1 MNELM
6 RTLLEL
12 QTLDFGE
19 TQNAKTAALI
29 AALRE
34 RVPAQVL
41 GHYDRLRVRGKKG
54 LAVVRNKVCTGCH
67 MGLTLGNFMTL
78 RHGLDLQ
85 LCDGCGRYLYLPEE
99 PATPVEP
106 PAPLKPVKITRKRK
120 PKTPAAETSGA

>member
-19 TQNAKTAALI
+19 TQTPKTAALI
-29 AALRE
+29 ASLRE
-34 RVPAQVL
+34 KIPAQVL

-54 LAVVRNKVCTGCH
+54 LAVVHNRVCTGCH
-67 MGLTLGNFMTL
+67 MGLTLGTMMTL

-85 LCDGCGRYLYLPEE
+85 LCDGCGRYLYLPAE
-99 PATPVEP
+99 PAAAPEP
-106 PAPLKPVKITRKRK
+106 PAPVKPVKAPRKRK
-120 PKTPAAETSGA
+120 TKTTED